1 MTRLTEKELAKR
13 WNMTPRTL
21 QMWRRKGIG
30 PAFIRIGERS
40 VFYRLEDV
48 ERYEA
53 SCVVSSKKDWKA
65 AVFRAA
71 GAFDLLSRQARTAKS
86 RETLSTLRDELKAL
100 LV

>member
-13 WNMTPRTL
+13 WNMTARTL

-53 SCVVSSKKDWKA
+53 SCVVSSKRDWKA
-65 AVFRAA
+65 AVHRAA
-71 GAFDLLSRQARTAKS
+71 GAFDLLANQARTASAKD
-86 RETLSTLRDELKAL
+86 TLTNLRDELRAL